1 MTKEQLCSIL
11 KEPKNALVKQ
21 FAYLFGLD
29 KIGLEFTDE
38 AVEAIATK
46 AKELKTNARGLKN
59 IMENILL
66 EYQYNATE
74 LQEKGLESL
83 TITKDTVVKN
93 AEPVLIY
100 KKKTETNGK
109 KH

>member
-1 MTKEQLCSIL
+1 M
-11 KEPKNALVKQ
+11 
-21 FAYLFGLD
+21 FGLD
-29 KIGLEFTDE
+29 NIGLEFTDE